1 MKLKLIALAALL
13 ATAGGAHAAIA
24 NSSVNGNNSS
34 GDMFVSLVSASNT
47 ASYAA
52 DLGLRLDQ
60 FTSMIAPTATGIK
73 LVWDLDNN
81 TFADLSTVSTGLT
94 GVMQTL
100 NYGSVYNTFAT
111 AAVTGAADFKYDVKA
126 MDGLPTALPGVGANR
141 YLSTASASSV
151 TATNG
156 VVFGLDAALDPYVAA
171 SNADATNGT
180 HGTAVNTAGANM
192 FDAGDGTNVYFV
204 NASGDN
210 WKNTTTFAS
219 TGVVGTTLNFF
230 ALANTST
237 NTASQ
242 ALVTKYA
249 GVWAFDANTA
259 QLSYTAVTAV
269 PEADTYAMLLAG
281 LGLMGAIVR
290 RRKSV

>member
-24 NSSVNGNNSS
+24 NSSVNGNSSS
-34 GDMFVSLVSASNT
+34 GDMFVSLVSASNS

-60 FTSMIAPTATGIK
+60 FTSVIAPTATGIK

-81 TFADLSTVSTGLT
+81 TFSDLSAVSTGLA

-100 NYGSVYNTFAT
+100 NYGSVYTTFAT
-111 AAVTGAADFKYDVKA
+111 AAVKGAADFKYDVKA
-126 MDGLPTALPGVGANR
+126 MDGLPTSFATAGANR
-141 YLSTASASSV
+141 YLSTSSAGSV

-156 VVFGLDAALDPYVAA
+156 VIFGLDSSLDPYVAA
-171 SNADATNGT
+171 SNADTTNST
-180 HGTAVNTAGANM
+180 HGTNVNTAGANM
-192 FDAGDGTNVYFV
+192 FDAGDATNVYFE
-204 NASGDN
+204 NASGN
-210 WKNTTTFAS
+210 SWKNTTSFAS
-219 TGVVGTTLNFF
+219 TGAVGSTLNFF
-230 ALANTST
+230 ALTNTSST
-237 NTASQ
+237 AASQ
-242 ALVTKYA
+242 GAVTKYA

-259 QLSYTAVTAV
+259 QLSYTAAAV